1 MHQDSLIPDPTLT
14 PPEIL
19 FFDSIIAGVTPMVK
33 HMPYDEIISRPQGMQ
48 GYIIN
53 LTIEGEGLVKDGE
66 LSFVCKKGDMLLFP
80 PHVPHYYQRNPT
92 SANWYHLWIYFFPRS
107 YWLPALSFNTA
118 LSVIFQDKLT
128 SSTLATSNLS
138 ASDFPTSTLATSTM
152 SNSSSLSAALATS
165 AQSNASNLS
174 ASLTTSTMSNS
185 SSMSAS
191 TLSSPAVFTV
201 SSDKKIEEWDHNIEK
216 WDHYS
221 GQVGYFHV
229 PDELFTEFKT
239 LFIEVIER
247 YRSKHNA
254 SQILVY
260 SFIEQILFRRL
271 ELTQQPEELK
281 ASDPR
286 VTRACLYIQ
295 EHLSSPSLT
304 VNEIAANVNLSPSRI
319 AHLFEQTMGTSIIKW
334 RDRERFKLSCL
345 LLVNSNLKIEQIA
358 IKSGFNDT
366 AYFFKFFKHYSGV
379 TPSQYRSHHT
389 NQSKSNSV
397 NAN

>member
-152 SNSSSLSAALATS
+152 SNSSS
-165 AQSNASNLS
+165 
-174 ASLTTSTMSNS
+174 
-185 SSMSAS
+185 MSAS

-201 SSDKKIEEWDHNIEK
+201 SSDKKIEEWDHNIEE
-216 WDHYS
+216 WDHNSVYS

-271 ELTQQPEELK
+271 ELAQQPEELK